1 MSEVT
6 RRPFFERVTSLAKI
20 LAIANQK
27 GGVGKTTTSV
37 NLAACLAARKQR
49 VLLVDSDPQGNAS
62 SGFGIQKSEL
72 QATIYDVLLGGKTA
86 AEAIVSTEFKVDV
99 LPANINLAGA
109 EVELVAAISRETRL
123 KKALAAVRDHYDFIL
138 IDCPPNQS
146 GNTLAAIR
154 AASIVLIPATA
165 DMFAYKSIQA
175 MADSIRDLGGKPS
188 RIIIT
193 RYTARMVISK
203 QVAGDI
209 QSLAEQIGA
218 KLYKTRIRECVAVRE
233 AQLAQKSIFDYDPKS
248 TAAADYAALVQEI
261 LEEA

>member
-1 MSEVT
+1 M
-6 RRPFFERVTSLAKI
+6 LI
-20 LAIANQK
+20 LTIANQK
-27 GGVGKTTTSV
+27 GGITKTTTAF
-37 NLAACLAARKQR
+37 NIAAWLQKEGKR
-49 VLLVDSDPQGNAS
+49 VLLIDLDPQGDLSFEAQAVAGPSMAEVAS
-62 SGFGIQKSEL
+62 KETSIAKAVQRTASGFDIIPSSFALIG
-72 QATIYDVLLGGKTA
+72 TA
-86 AEAIVSTEFKVDV
+86 NQHVSFDFA
-99 LPANINLAGA
+99 PLA
-109 EVELVAAISRETRL
+109 
-123 KKALAAVRDHYDFIL
+123 DMYDFIL

-233 AQLAQKSIFDYDPKS
+233 AQLAQESIFDYDPKS